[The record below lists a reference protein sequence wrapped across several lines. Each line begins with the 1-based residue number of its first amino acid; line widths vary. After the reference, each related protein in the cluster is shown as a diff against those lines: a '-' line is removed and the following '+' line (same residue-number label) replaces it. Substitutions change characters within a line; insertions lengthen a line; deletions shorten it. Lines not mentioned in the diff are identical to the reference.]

1 MSDGRR
7 ASSTR
12 VVHFPPLPRHFIFR
26 YFLRYFAK
34 VSPVSQLFIAPPVR
48 YGETEICNHVSSFSI
63 NILCVSNNYKTTDG
77 KIAFFHDCE
86 GRLVMLYD
94 MYQCFVSIATHR
106 MNHYSM
112 LCVLTFTK
120 RAANDVSIF
129 RFRTNPIINSSLIC
143 TFWSNTNNIIINWPT
158 CLNTHKRYHKHYI
171 VHHDELDNNN
181 TVWAP
186 N

>member
-34 VSPVSQLFIAPPVR
+34 VSPVSQLFIAPPAR
-48 YGETEICNHVSSFSI
+48 HGETEKCNHVSSLSI

-77 KIAFFHDCE
+77 KIGLFHDCE
-86 GRLVMLYD
+86 DRFYA
-94 MYQCFVSIATHR
+94 MYQCFVSIAAHP
-106 MNHYSM
+106 MNHYFM

-120 RAANDVSIF
+120 RAANDVSMF
-129 RFRTNPIINSSLIC
+129 RFQTNSIINSSLIC
-143 TFWSNTNNIIINWPT
+143 TFWSNTNNIIINRLT
-158 CLNTHKRYHKHYI
+158 CLNTHKHYHKHYI
-171 VHHDELDNNN
+171 VRHDEFDNNN
-181 TVWAP
+181 TI
-186 N
+186 

>member
-34 VSPVSQLFIAPPVR
+34 VSPVSQLFIASPAR
-48 YGETEICNHVSSFSI
+48 HRERKKCNHVSSFSI
-63 NILCVSNNYKTTDG
+63 NILCVSNNYKTTNG
-77 KIAFFHDCE
+77 KIGLFHDCE
-86 GRLVMLYD
+86 SRLVMLCD

-112 LCVLTFTK
+112 LCILTFTK
-120 RAANDVSIF
+120 RE
-129 RFRTNPIINSSLIC
+129 NPIINSSLIC
-143 TFWSNTNNIIINWPT
+143 TFWSNTNNIIINRLT
-158 CLNTHKRYHKHYI
+158 CLNTHKRYHKHYV
-171 VHHDELDNNN
+171 VHHDELDDNNNN
-181 TVWAP
+181 TI
-186 N
+186 